1 MALCTERRWN
11 AEMIEELVRLRR
23 LGTTFAKIAKRLGVT
38 RSAAIGKAI
47 RIGLRVRVG
56 GMQLPVPAGAEPE
69 AIGAPGEILGRG
81 VCHWIAGDVGGSGD
95 GSWRMCGH
103 SSVYG
108 SLWCAHH
115 AARVYVRVVR
125 ARAVRCEA
133 A

>member
-1 MALCTERRWN
+1 MSERVWN

-38 RSAAIGKAI
+38 RCAAIGKAI

-81 VCHWIAGDVGGSGD
+81 VCHWIAGDVGGGAR
-95 GSWRMCGH
+95 WRMCGH
-103 SSVYG
+103 SSVHG

-115 AARVYVRVVR
+115 AARVYLRVVR
-125 ARAVRCEA
+125 ARALRCEA